1 MCLGGTPAYSSTY
14 EEKLVKQHLPKSRIG
29 NIDYH
34 SYTKKIKFIL
44 VAVSDKEYNAATTY
58 LQKPS
63 VEDQIHNMTNNVAT
77 SLDSHIAVG
86 SFAGAPVALINIGT
100 GMYSK
105 DIFKNAMIHF
115 PKVKYV
121 ISIGTCYGFQPE
133 EVKLCDVL
141 ISSVLT
147 LVDNHSVS
155 TDGSTAN
162 INIQGNHVEIKDLL
176 ERIFCIDSNVMVDFK
191 VSMSRT
197 SNYHVSNIIF
207 GVDITDIEL
216 LDSNIIKVHPF
227 AIGGDAHG
235 KDLLQMQMEGI
246 IDGFIVIKSV
256 IEYVNHSKTD
266 TCIWKFTGAMSAL
279 HYVKEKMM
287 SYICKFYNKYHSKTH
302 ENMCNICTFIN
313 HFDKLAFECRGPIG
327 VYIIIQA

>member
-1 MCLGGTPAYSSTY
+1 MCLGETPAISSAF
-14 EEKLVKQHLPKSRIG
+14 EEELVQQHLPKSKSG
-29 NIDYH
+29 NIDYL
-34 SYTKKIKFIL
+34 SYTKKIEFIL

-58 LQKPS
+58 LQRPS
-63 VEDQIHNMTNNVAT
+63 VEDQIHNITNSVAT
-77 SLDSHIAVG
+77 RLDSHIAVG
-86 SFAGAPVALINIGT
+86 SFAGAPVALIKTGT
-100 GMYSK
+100 GMHSK
-105 DIFKNAMIHF
+105 DILKNAMMIHF
-115 PKVKYV
+115 PEVKYI

-141 ISSVLT
+141 ISSELT

-162 INIQGNHVEIKDLL
+162 INIQGNHIELKDLL
-176 ERIFCIDSNVMVDFK
+176 KRIFCMDCNVMVDFE

-207 GVDITDIEL
+207 GVDITDVKL
-216 LDSNIIKVHPF
+216 LDCNSIIVHPF

-235 KDLLQMQMEGI
+235 KDLWQLQMEGI

-256 IEYVNHSKTD
+256 VEYVNHSKND
-266 TCIWKFTGAMSAL
+266 IWKFTGAMSAL

-287 SYICKFYNKYHSKTH
+287 PYMCKFY
-302 ENMCNICTFIN
+302 FI
-313 HFDKLAFECRGPIG
+313 L
-327 VYIIIQA
+327 IISIFYDS